1 MTNNRAVVVA
11 FVLGT
16 IISAFVAGSF
26 LPLGH
31 AQDRAQQVQ
40 MFASV
45 EPVSYISG
53 MTGFFDRN
61 TGMMYV
67 YDVNME
73 KCVFI
78 RQLVKP
84 GEPMRKIQN

>member
-1 MTNNRAVVVA
+1 MTKYRAVVVA
-11 FVLGT
+11 FVLGA
-16 IISAFVAGSF
+16 IFSAFVAGSL
-26 LPLGH
+26 LPLSH
-31 AQDRAQQVQ
+31 AQDRAPQVQ

-45 EPVSYISG
+45 EPVAYISG
-53 MTGFFDRN
+53 MTGFFDHN

-67 YDVNME
+67 YDISMD

-84 GEPMRKIQN
+84 GEPMRRVQN

>member
-1 MTNNRAVVVA
+1 MSKYRAVVIA
-11 FVLGT
+11 FILGA
-16 IISAFVAGSF
+16 IFSAFVAGSL

-31 AQDRAQQVQ
+31 AQDRAPQAQ

-61 TGMMYV
+61 TGTMYV
-67 YDVNME
+67 YDINMD

-84 GEPMRKIQN
+84 GDPMRRIQN

>member
-1 MTNNRAVVVA
+1 MTKNRAIVIA
-11 FVLGT
+11 FVLGV
-16 IISAFVAGSF
+16 IVSAFVAGSF
-26 LPLGH
+26 LPLSH
-31 AQDRAQQVQ
+31 AQDRAPQVQ

-67 YDVNME
+67 YDINME

-78 RQLVKP
+78 RQLGKL
-84 GEPMRKIQN
+84 GEPMRRIQN